1 MIHRKSAGPDGIPP
15 QILSIAA
22 KELAIPLRNLFQLSL
37 NTGKL
42 PLEWKKANVSPIHKK
57 GPRTTPNNYRPVSL
71 TSVTCK
77 VMEKLVRKAVMTHLE
92 ENEIISKDQH
102 GFISGRSC
110 TTHLLETLDTWTEIL
125 DEGGSIDVVYTDFQK
140 AFDSVPHNR
149 LVEKVAACGINGDL
163 KDWIKDFLSNR
174 TQSVVVNGTR
184 SQEGK
189 VTSGI
194 PQGSVLGPILFVIYI
209 NDLPNCTT
217 NQVKMFADDTKIFS
231 RSDVPGNEAS
241 LQKDLDELV
250 KWSEKWQLKFHP
262 EKCALMKLGPR
273 TDTEYYMTS
282 KDKNGNETC
291 IKIQEKEAEKDLG
304 VFVDNSLSFKHHV
317 EKAKLKANRVM
328 GLIRRSFDYLSE
340 EMFVQLFKALVRPIL
355 EYGHSVWNLD
365 IATRKGLCA
374 QLESVQ
380 RAATRMLAHLNH
392 LPYHQRLQKLKLPSL
407 EHRRRRGD
415 MIEVFKYLRGFYQ
428 TERPELK
435 LASKDRNLR
444 GHSWKLEKQR
454 SNKTVRKNAFANR
467 VVNDWNS
474 LSENVVSA
482 PTLNTFKNR
491 LDSYWASLPTIYS
504 PECLN

>member
-1 MIHRKSAGPDGIPP
+1 
-15 QILSIAA
+15 
-22 KELAIPLRNLFQLSL
+22 
-37 NTGKL
+37 
-42 PLEWKKANVSPIHKK
+42 
-57 GPRTTPNNYRPVSL
+57 
-71 TSVTCK
+71 
-77 VMEKLVRKAVMTHLE
+77 
-92 ENEIISKDQH
+92 
-102 GFISGRSC
+102 
-110 TTHLLETLDTWTEIL
+110 
-125 DEGGSIDVVYTDFQK
+125 
-140 AFDSVPHNR
+140 
-149 LVEKVAACGINGDL
+149 
-163 KDWIKDFLSNR
+163 
-174 TQSVVVNGTR
+174 
-184 SQEGK
+184 
-189 VTSGI
+189 
-194 PQGSVLGPILFVIYI
+194 
-209 NDLPNCTT
+209 
-217 NQVKMFADDTKIFS
+217 
-231 RSDVPGNEAS
+231 
-241 LQKDLDELV
+241 
-250 KWSEKWQLKFHP
+250 
-262 EKCALMKLGPR
+262 
-273 TDTEYYMTS
+273 
-282 KDKNGNETC
+282 
-291 IKIQEKEAEKDLG
+291 
-304 VFVDNSLSFKHHV
+304 
-317 EKAKLKANRVM
+317 
-328 GLIRRSFDYLSE
+328 
-340 EMFVQLFKALVRPIL
+340 MFVQLFKALVRPIL

-380 RAATRMLAHLNH
+380 RAATRMLAHLKN